1 MHLVCTNCSGVN
13 RVPPER
19 LSEHPK
25 CGKCQSALLP
35 AKAVEVNQAQFHKL
49 ISRSDLPVVVDFW
62 AAWCGP
68 CQMMGPVFNQ
78 VAGQMA
84 DKAIFVKVNTESEQQ
99 LAMQYGIRSIPALKV
114 FKQGQVSAEMAG
126 ALPEGQLRQWLNS
139 QLAT

>member
-1 MHLVCTNCSGVN
+1 MHLVCTNCLGVN
-13 RVPPER
+13 RVPAER
-19 LSEHPK
+19 LNEQPK
-25 CGKCQSALLP
+25 CGKCQSFLLP
-35 AKAVEVNQAQFHKL
+35 ARAVEVNQAQFQKL
-49 ISRSDLPVVVDFW
+49 VTRSELPVVVDFW

-78 VAGQMA
+78 VAAQMA

-126 ALPEGQLRQWLNS
+126 ALPEGQLRQWLTA
-139 QLAT
+139 QL

>member
-1 MHLVCTNCSGVN
+1 MHLVCTNCLGVN
-13 RVPPER
+13 RVPAER
-19 LSEHPK
+19 LNEQPK
-25 CGKCQSALLP
+25 CGKCQSFLLP
-35 AKAVEVNQAQFHKL
+35 ARAVEVNQVQFQKL
-49 ISRSDLPVVVDFW
+49 VTRSELPVVVDFW

-78 VAGQMA
+78 VAAQMA

-126 ALPEGQLRQWLNS
+126 ALPEGQLRQWLTA
-139 QLAT
+139 QL